1 MSQRHAS
8 ALVSVMFG
16 LLLSFL
22 LHLQGTAM
30 KHFTRLLVNLT
41 TLMAVVLLFL
51 EKALDEHIRL
61 DKETAALE
69 KEKEASSPEAT
80 EGDAV
85 CMHWRLQ
92 GSPPVEVS
100 HASSRAL
107 LAELAPVAAA
117 VALDVVEDFLSQLH
131 DSHGAAVPAATEV
144 EAVKYALA
152 TSGQPARGG
161 LTRLITRAAGEAC
174 FCAAADALNFVEDF
188 LSQLTIFVGSICPCS
203 NRGRRMKFALA
214 TSRQPAVEVSHASSR
229 VLLAVEAPRQ
239 AARGGLTRLITRA
252 ALSLLLL
259 QLLLLWLLSR
269 TSFSQLYDSCWKH
282 LSLQRQDRSSE
293 VCSGDF

>member
-69 KEKEASSPEAT
+69 KEKKHLALKQQRATQCVCIGDFKAARPWRFHTPHHACCLLSLRLLQQLLLWMLSRTSSP
-80 EGDAV
+80 
-85 CMHWRLQ
+85 
-92 GSPPVEVS
+92 
-100 HASSRAL
+100 SSTI
-107 LAELAPVAAA
+107 LA
-117 VALDVVEDFLSQLH
+117 
-131 DSHGAAVPAATEV
+131 GAAVPAATEV

-152 TSGQPARGG
+152 TSGQSARGG
-161 LTRLITRAAGEAC
+161 FVCLITRAAG
-174 FCAAADALNFVEDF
+174 
-188 LSQLTIFVGSICPCS
+188 
-203 NRGRRMKFALA
+203 
-214 TSRQPAVEVSHASSR
+214 
-229 VLLAVEAPRQ
+229 
-239 AARGGLTRLITRA
+239 
-252 ALSLLLL
+252 
-259 QLLLLWLLSR
+259 
-269 TSFSQLYDSCWKH
+269 
-282 LSLQRQDRSSE
+282 
-293 VCSGDF
+293 